1 MIERFFK
8 RILCCVLCSGA
19 VYMAMAQHIVT
30 PLNADDVLDE
40 AKWKGRWIGLDRL
53 VEGED
58 LSDKT
63 RVNARYLRT
72 EFQVADKP
80 VRQAKVYIAAV
91 GYYEL
96 YVNGSRKGGDYVL
109 TPVQTD
115 TRKSI
120 IYNAID
126 VTENLQQGKSCALGV
141 ILGNGRAVPMRYQK
155 HYKCPFMGFPKCK
168 G

>member
-63 RVNARYLRT
+63 RVNARYMRT

-80 VRQAKVYIAAV
+80 VRQAKAYVAANKGLKILDTSYAEEEYAICINKNNKDLQKKIDKALKELIDDGSVQKIIDKYISADA
-91 GYYEL
+91 E
-96 YVNGSRKGGDYVL
+96 
-109 TPVQTD
+109 
-115 TRKSI
+115 
-120 IYNAID
+120 
-126 VTENLQQGKSCALGV
+126 
-141 ILGNGRAVPMRYQK
+141 
-155 HYKCPFMGFPKCK
+155 
-168 G
+168 